1 MSGGI
6 PFGFGTGGDEPFD
19 PSSFDPSSMDL
30 SQLGAALQQFGAM
43 LSSGGGDDDGPVSWS
58 TAERVAREALVAEG
72 DPSPDARDRQ
82 RVLDAVRLA
91 DHWLDEHTA
100 FPALVAEPE
109 VWSRSEWIVNT
120 LPVWKRIIEPV
131 AASVS
136 TAMGGMLP
144 AEGMAL
150 PEGMPPEF
158 ASMMAPLL
166 GVARRMGS
174 MMFGL
179 QVGQG
184 LATLSSEVLGAGD
197 VGIPLVVEGA
207 HSHRCVLIPS
217 NVRVFGEG
225 LGVPDDD
232 LWLYLAIRE
241 SAQQRLF
248 AGVPWLRARLIGAV
262 EEYASGVHVDQSRI
276 EEALRDV
283 DPQNPEALQE
293 ALASG
298 VFEPTTTPEQE
309 AALAR
314 LETLLA
320 LVEGWVDA
328 VVAAAVGH
336 RLTTA
341 EALRETVRRRRAIGG
356 PAEKTF
362 ATLVGLEMRPRR
374 LRDAATLWEAASDRG
389 VQSRD
394 SLWEHPDFLPTGD
407 DLDDPAAFLA
417 RSDASSGGMANFD
430 NIGDIEA
437 ELGEDLDGDGTV
449 GPVEP

>member
-1 MSGGI
+1 MSGVF
-6 PFGFGTGGDEPFD
+6 PFGFGSGEGEGEGEGGFD
-19 PSSFDPSSMDL
+19 PSSFDLSKMDM
-30 SQLGAALQQFGAM
+30 SQLGDALQQLGAM
-43 LSSGGGDDDGPVSWS
+43 MSSSGGDDEGPVSWT
-58 TAERVAREALVAEG
+58 TAERVARETLAAAG
-72 DPSPDARDRQ
+72 DPFPDGGDRS
-82 RVLDAVRLA
+82 RVVDAVRLA

-100 FPALVAEPE
+100 FPALAAEPE
-109 VWSRSEWIVNT
+109 AWSRSEWLTHT
-120 LPVWKRIIEPV
+120 LPVWHRIIEPV

-144 AEGMAL
+144 GDVSAL
-150 PEGMPPEF
+150 PEGVPPEL
-158 ASMMAPLL
+158 ATMMGPLL
-166 GVARRMGS
+166 GMARRMGS

-184 LATLSSEVLGAGD
+184 LAALASEVLGAGD
-197 VGIPLVVEGA
+197 VGIPLVDDGPHA
-207 HSHRCVLIPS
+207 HRAALIPA
-217 NVRVFGEG
+217 NIAEFGDG
-225 LGVPDDD
+225 LGVPLDDVR
-232 LWLYLAIRE
+232 LYLALRE

-276 EEALRDV
+276 EEAMRDV

-293 ALASG
+293 VLASG
-298 VFEPTTTPEQE
+298 VFEPQNTPEQE

-328 VVAAAVGH
+328 VVASAAGQ
-336 RLTTA
+336 RMPTA

-356 PAEKTF
+356 PAEKTL

-374 LRDAATLWEAASDRG
+374 LRDAAALWELAGEQRG
-389 VQSRD
+389 LAERD
-394 SLWEHPDFLPTGD
+394 ALWGHPDLLPTSA
-407 DLDDPAAFLA
+407 DLDDPAAFLE
-417 RSDASSGGMANFD
+417 RSAVLDLGT
-430 NIGDIEA
+430 IES

-449 GPVEP
+449 GPVEN